1 MYASA
6 FEVERASLDFKVGL
20 MRVLAIDA
28 SLRNTGVAIVDANNG
43 KPQSVYFGTIH
54 NKSAMRPSSCL
65 VCIRDRLAELIRE
78 HAPDCCALES
88 VIYVQSYKTAI
99 ILGAARGA
107 AILAAAENGLPVFE
121 YSPRRIKQSDGG
133 SRRRRQ
139 RSGRVHGAR
148 AAWSNRN
155 AGCRR
160 RRRAGDRAY
169 SFAHAGNSGARSSGR
184 NANMNGEIG
193 RDAALSDRTSKVRWL
208 GRMEFARAL
217 ELQEELVA
225 KKREDASLEDQ
236 LLLLEHEPVYTIGR
250 TPDRSSLSA
259 TGSRPS
265 RDGELGSAH
274 LPHPLF
280 SINRGGQAT
289 YHGPGQLMGYPII
302 DLRRCGQDLHK
313 YLRWLEQLLIDLL
326 ARYDIAAQRR
336 ESLTGVWVENRKIA
350 SIGVGVR
357 HWITMHGFA
366 LNVCG
371 DLSPF
376 DHIVPCGINN
386 VAITSME
393 KETKKSFTVA
403 EVATAFEKIASR
415 RISDLRVAEA
425 LSAVGA

>member
-1 MYASA
+1 
-6 FEVERASLDFKVGL
+6 
-20 MRVLAIDA
+20 
-28 SLRNTGVAIVDANNG
+28 
-43 KPQSVYFGTIH
+43 
-54 NKSAMRPSSCL
+54 
-65 VCIRDRLAELIRE
+65 
-78 HAPDCCALES
+78 
-88 VIYVQSYKTAI
+88 
-99 ILGAARGA
+99 
-107 AILAAAENGLPVFE
+107 
-121 YSPRRIKQSDGG
+121 
-133 SRRRRQ
+133 
-139 RSGRVHGAR
+139 
-148 AAWSNRN
+148 
-155 AGCRR
+155 
-160 RRRAGDRAY
+160 
-169 SFAHAGNSGARSSGR
+169 
-184 NANMNGEIG
+184 MNGGANSREPMTQMSS
-193 RDAALSDRTSKVRWL
+193 RQTNPASQDLRPPDLSVHWL
-208 GRMEFARAL
+208 GRMNFADAL
-217 ELQEELVA
+217 AVQDEIVA
-225 KKREDASLEDQ
+225 KKRNDRCVEDQ

-265 RDGELGSAH
+265 RDGGLGSAH
-274 LPHPLF
+274 LPHPIF

-403 EVATAFEKIASR
+403 NIARAVEKLALDSIVT
-415 RISDLRVAEA
+415 LRVAPETQVMNA
-425 LSAVGA
+425 WSI